1 VTKTSALTLLQRVL
15 GRPGGSSVPPGCRVY
30 AVGDIHGRS
39 DLLERLLRLIRQDS
53 LGRKGKNILVFIGD
67 YIDRGPD
74 SKGVIELLLDLPSRY
89 DVHFLRGNHDQ
100 SLLDFLGEP
109 SAFRTWREF
118 GAVDTLLSYGVFPP
132 LADTDVALK
141 DARDRFMRAFPR
153 AHRRFLENLSL
164 WCEVGD
170 YFFTHAGVRPGIP
183 LTEQRQEDLLWI
195 REEFLSSTHD
205 FGKVIVHGHTP
216 MASPVRK
223 TNRIGI
229 DTGAYLTSR
238 LTAVALEGTACRFLQ
253 SP

>member
-1 VTKTSALTLLQRVL
+1 MKATALPFLQRVL
-15 GRPGGSSVPPGCRVY
+15 GRQAGNCVPPGCRVY
-30 AVGDIHGRS
+30 AIGDIHGRS

-109 SAFRTWREF
+109 SAFRAWREF

-132 LADTDVALK
+132 LADTDAALK

-164 WCEVGD
+164 WFEVGD

-223 TNRIGI
+223 SNRIGI